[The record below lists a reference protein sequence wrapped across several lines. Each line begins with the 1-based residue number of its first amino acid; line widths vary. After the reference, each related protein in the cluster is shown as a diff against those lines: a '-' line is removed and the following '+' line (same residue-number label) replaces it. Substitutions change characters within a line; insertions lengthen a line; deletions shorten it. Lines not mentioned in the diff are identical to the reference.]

1 MFADIQGHWAAVLI
15 DSLAQEGKVS
25 GDGNNLF
32 RPDYFMTRAEFSA
45 LLVRVFNPAPQR
57 PAVVFSDVP
66 ANHWAFKAIRQAH
79 QAGYLSGF
87 PNGSFKPEDS
97 ITRQDAIA
105 SLASR
110 NTGIDTPNLLLLNKY
125 IDAAKISDYARP
137 AIARATEKGWIL
149 NYPNL
154 EALNPKLPATRAE
167 IAGMMRL
174 ITNPKYDSIYAVR
187 NLVSAVGR

>member
-1 MFADIQGHWAAVLI
+1 MFSDIKGHWAVGLI
-15 DSLAQEGKVS
+15 DSLAQDGKVS

-32 RPDYFMTRAEFSA
+32 HPDKFMTRAEFSA
-45 LLVRVFNPAPQR
+45 LIVRVFNPAPAR

-66 ANHWAFKAIRQAH
+66 ASHWAFKAIRQAH

-87 PNGSFKPEDS
+87 PNGTFKPNES
-97 ITRQDAIA
+97 ISRQDAIS

-110 NTGIDTPNLLLLNKY
+110 NTGIGTPNLALLNKY

-137 AIARATEKGWIL
+137 AIARATQRGWIL

-167 IAGMMRL
+167 VAGMIRL
-174 ITNPKYDSIYAVR
+174 ITSDQYNSIYAVR
-187 NLVSAVGR
+187 NLLAIA